1 MAYTEKS
8 FNIPNNTGLSEEQ
21 ISVHLGLYA
30 GYVKNTNALLD
41 KIATWPAEGDMIALS
56 ELQRRLGFEFDG
68 MRLHEFY
75 FSQLSEGSK
84 ALDENSKFG
93 QLISK
98 QYGSLEAYQADLKRI
113 GSTRG
118 IGWVITYYDAVSDM
132 LINSWVS
139 DHELGHLAGLP
150 IILVI
155 DLWEHAF
162 FIDYR
167 PATKG
172 DYIDTYIK
180 AINWEIIANRL

>member
-1 MAYTEKS
+1 MAYIEKS

-30 GYVKNTNALLD
+30 GYVKNTNALLE
-41 KIATWPAEGDMIALS
+41 KIQTWQSEWDAFTLA

-98 QYGSLEAYQADLKRI
+98 QYGSLDVYQADLKRI

-118 IGWVITYYDAVSDM
+118 IGWVVTYYDIESDS
-132 LINSWVS
+132 LLSTWVS

-180 AINWEIIANRL
+180 SINWEIVANRL

>member
-1 MAYTEKS
+1 MAYIEKS
-8 FNIPNNTGLSEEQ
+8 FNILNNTGLSEEQ

-68 MRLHEFY
+68 MRLHEY
-75 FSQLSEGSK
+75 Y
-84 ALDENSKFG
+84 FG
-93 QLISK
+93 QLEDGAKSIKESKLLDIIVK
-98 QYGSLEAYQADLKRI
+98 QYGSFESYCADIKRLA
-113 GSTRG
+113 SMRG

-150 IILVI
+150 IVFTL
-155 DLWEHAF
+155 DMWEHAF
-162 FIDYR
+162 MVDYR
-167 PATKG
+167 PATKLEYV
-172 DYIDTYIK
+172 DQYLSSV
-180 AINWEIIANRL
+180 NWDIVANRL